1 MHADEPPAFV
11 LHISDQ
17 TKKARLRMN
26 KEAIRRAIHRHA
38 QAKKVISS
46 LQSKAKAGSRPKKLK
61 SSDSIREFLLPMNSI
76 VSVVMDEDEDHTDTD
91 DQQVTLI

>member
-1 MHADEPPAFV
+1 
-11 LHISDQ
+11 
-17 TKKARLRMN
+17 MN

-46 LQSKAKAGSRPKKLK
+46 LQSKGSRPKKLK